1 MFIRMKNKWS
11 DEFEG
16 SEIIKEVYQIY
27 DEKNGDD
34 IDLWAFNFEGFPYC
48 ITKDMIIA
56 QADTIEKLCD
66 EFVIIGSGKL
76 QRYKKPTLEKAIQK
90 KQWLNKLGY
99 KAEVYGSI
107 WVDDNLIKVAK
118 INEKGV
124 LELL

>member
-1 MFIRMKNKWS
+1 MFIRMKNKWT

-27 DEKNGDD
+27 DEKKGDD
-34 IDLWAFNFEGFPYC
+34 IDMWAFNFEGFPYC

-56 QADTIEKLCD
+56 QADTIEELID
-66 EFVIIGSGKL
+66 EFVSEHII
-76 QRYKKPTLEKAIQK
+76 LEKQINKTKTDALSKLDYAIRLAK
-90 KQWLNKLGY
+90 KGFV
-99 KAEVYGSI
+99 VYGSI
-107 WVDDNLIKVAK
+107 WIDDNLIKVAK

>member
-27 DEKNGDD
+27 DEKKGDD
-34 IDLWAFNFEGFPYC
+34 IDLWAFTFEGFPYC

-56 QADTIEKLCD
+56 QADTIKELCD

-90 KQWLNKLGY
+90 KQWLNRLGY
-99 KAEVYGSI
+99 KAKVYGAI
-107 WVDDNLIKVAK
+107 WTDKGLIYVAK
-118 INEKGV
+118 LNDKGD